1 MKRNEL
7 DLMNKKALLIINL
20 GTPDSSDVKDIRRYL
35 TAFLNDPRVI
45 DLPWLLRKLLVN
57 LVIIPFRVRNSAK
70 LYKQLWTTQ
79 GSPLLYILQ
88 NLGNKLQ
95 KKMDGNMEVIP
106 AMRYGNPS
114 LKKALN
120 YIRDEGFEEVVVFPL
135 FPQYA
140 SSTTGSVFDFI
151 MKKMKKWEVIP
162 SVQMMHQYYDDQNF
176 LNAFAHRIRPYKPWN
191 YDHVVFSYHGLPLR
205 QINKTHPDIQEK
217 TCSCDVEL
225 PAHGRSCYKATC
237 YDTTRLLAEKLDL
250 KPAHY
255 SISFQS
261 RLSKNWLKPFT
272 DETLINLARQGK
284 KRVLIVAPAFVADC
298 LETTIELGVEYDEL
312 FKAHGGEELQLVESL
327 NDDDN
332 WVRAIL
338 KMTGLAT

>member
-1 MKRNEL
+1 MKKR
-7 DLMNKKALLIINL
+7 ALLIVNI
-20 GTPDSSDVKDIRRYL
+20 GTPDSPDVKDVRRYL

-45 DLPWLLRKLLVN
+45 DIPSLLRVLLVN
-57 LVIIPFRVRNSAK
+57 LIIIPFRVRNSAK
-70 LYKQLWTTQ
+70 LYKQLWTDQ
-79 GSPLLYILQ
+79 GSPLLVTLQ
-88 NLGNKLQ
+88 SLSKKLQ
-95 KKMDGNMEVIP
+95 EKVDENTEVIP

-140 SSTTGSVFDFI
+140 SSTTGSVFDYV
-151 MKKMKKWEVIP
+151 MKEMKKWEVIP
-162 SVQMMHQYYDDQNF
+162 SVRLMHQYYDDQNF

-225 PAHGRSCYKATC
+225 PAHGASCYKATC

-250 KPAHY
+250 KQEQY
-255 SISFQS
+255 SVSFQS

-312 FKAHGGEELQLVESL
+312 FKENGGEELTLVESL
-327 NDDDN
+327 NNDDN
-332 WVRAIL
+332 WVKAIL
-338 KMTGLAT
+338 NITGLTN